1 MVSQRGRLRGGEDR
15 GRVRGVNRFV
25 VGVDGSPTSREAL
38 RWAIDLATTTGVTV
52 DVIGAWSHP
61 ANFEWTVRTTNYGLI
76 TVPELPTAEHIKSAV
91 RSSLADM
98 VAELDSQGATVTQH
112 VVEGH
117 PADVLVEAAKD
128 ADLLV
133 LGRRGHGRVAE
144 VLLGSVSQHCIQHAP
159 CPVVVVPVHEPDES

>member
-1 MVSQRGRLRGGEDR
+1 M
-15 GRVRGVNRFV
+15 NRIV

-38 RWAIDLATTTGVTV
+38 RWAIDLAAATGATV

-76 TVPELPTAEHIKSAV
+76 PVPELPTPDHIQSAV
-91 RSSLADM
+91 RDSLADM
-98 VAELDSQGATVTQH
+98 VAGFDTHGATVTPR

-117 PADVLVEAAKD
+117 PADVLVDAAKD

-144 VLLGSVSQHCIQHAP
+144 ALLGSVSQHCIQHSP
-159 CPVVVVPVHEPDES
+159 CPVVVVPVHEPDKD